1 VRSVVLRLV
10 RANVRASAPAVL
22 GGTLAE
28 HVLLVFAAVQL
39 DAIVDWDLVSRDLG
53 ALPSPAIGALYALF
67 AWSWARTV
75 GRALPRPAWIGP
87 LPLSPSERAVV
98 VLAPALAAV
107 APILWLASLYPGGWL
122 FPVGVALWV
131 PILAV
136 RGRYVPVAAASIA
149 LGSFVPALAAMAALP
164 FAGRALDG
172 FVAVGTPGW
181 KPGATGWGWKP
192 RATGWGW
199 KPGATVSRWLFAGR
213 TRAQVARDGVI
224 LARLAPWSVAGL
236 LLQAVPAWGAER
248 AVAADGSHELGA
260 IVILAI
266 ASLLVVAALGQAAR
280 ALGSRFDPAEWP
292 LSPADRALGLAASA
306 AAGLLPAWLA
316 VVWAAPRAVIAA
328 SLAVAA
334 LAAGAAWVV
343 AADRRGIE
351 GRAMWWA
358 MAVAF
363 AGVASPLAPALLVPI
378 AAWRASRALARQ
390 RC

>member
-1 VRSVVLRLV
+1 VRSVVLRLA

-22 GGTLAE
+22 CGTLAE

-39 DAIVDWDLVSRDLG
+39 DAIVDWDLVSRDLA
-53 ALPSPAIGALYALF
+53 ALPSPVIGLLYALF

-87 LPLSPSERAVV
+87 LPLSPIERAVV
-98 VLAPALAAV
+98 LLAPALAAV

-122 FPVGVALWV
+122 FPLGVALWV

-136 RGRYVPVAAASIA
+136 RGRYVAVAAASIA
-149 LGSFVPALAAMAALP
+149 LGSFVPALAALAALP
-164 FAGRALDG
+164 FAGRALDSPS
-172 FVAVGTPGW
+172 AVG
-181 KPGATGWGWKP
+181 P
-192 RATGWGW
+192 RPRSAP
-199 KPGATVSRWLFAGR
+199 KRLFAGR
-213 TRAQVARDGVI
+213 TRAQVARDGVL
-224 LARLAPWSVAGL
+224 LARLAPWSAAGL

-266 ASLLVVAALGQAAR
+266 ASLLVVAALGQVAR
-280 ALGSRFDPAEWP
+280 ALGSKFDPPEWP
-292 LSPADRALGLAASA
+292 LSPSDRTLGLAASA

-328 SLAVAA
+328 SVAVAA

-351 GRAMWWA
+351 GRALWWA